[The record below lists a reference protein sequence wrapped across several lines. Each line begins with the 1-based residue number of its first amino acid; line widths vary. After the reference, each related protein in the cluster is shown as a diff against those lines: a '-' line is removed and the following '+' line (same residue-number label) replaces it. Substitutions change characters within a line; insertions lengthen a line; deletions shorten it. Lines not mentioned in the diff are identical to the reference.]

1 MKVLAEFKQFVQ
13 RGNVL
18 DMAVGIVI
26 GAAFGK
32 IVTAL
37 VEGIITPP
45 IGWLLSGIDFSQVG
59 ITLSEPTEAN
69 PGKALIKIQVGRMI
83 QAVID
88 FLIVAACLFMAIKAI
103 NRLRG
108 PEPEKPK
115 HTADDV
121 QLLMEIRDLLKAK
134 T

>member
-13 RGNVL
+13 RGNVM

-59 ITLSEPTEAN
+59 ITLNAET
-69 PGKALIKIQVGRMI
+69 GLKIQVGRMI

-88 FLIVAACLFMAIKAI
+88 FLIVAACLFMAIKAM

-108 PEPEKPK
+108 PNPEKPK
-115 HTADDV
+115 ETADDV